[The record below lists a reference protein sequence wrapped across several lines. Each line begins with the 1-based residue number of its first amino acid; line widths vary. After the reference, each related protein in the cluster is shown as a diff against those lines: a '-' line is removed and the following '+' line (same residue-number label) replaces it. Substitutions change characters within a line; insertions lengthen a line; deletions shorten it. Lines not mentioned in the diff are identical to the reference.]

1 MYKRQEQTVNGSDEG
16 GGDQQ
21 TGGDAGSLAF
31 TGFAALVAFI
41 LGLFLAAMAIIF
53 WRRPI
58 DSDHEESVNETP
70 EESVNETP
78 YQMSEETT
86 EVDESGYEWL
96 ENPVGS
102 GNWYYRSSD
111 TEEWIYWEQ

>member
-1 MYKRQEQTVNGSDEG
+1 M

-41 LGLFLAAMAIIF
+41 LGLFLAAMVIIF

-58 DSDHEESVNETP
+58 DSDHEESVNETLEESVNDTP
-70 EESVNETP
+70 EESVNDTP
-78 YQMSEETT
+78 DQMSEVTT
-86 EVDESGYEWL
+86 EFDESGYEWL

-111 TEEWIYWEQ
+111 TEEWTYWEQ